1 MKDVAKV
8 IVDYWKERND
18 IVAIEEINKIYIYR
32 GGLYIPLTD
41 AKRKYW
47 INAYLD
53 EPTEQEEKD
62 QDFLDVKFTTALL
75 HQVKNRLFSVLISLD
90 VILRTM
96 F

>member
-41 AKRKYW
+41 AKIKYW
-47 INAYLD
+47 INAY
-53 EPTEQEEKD
+53 
-62 QDFLDVKFTTALL
+62 
-75 HQVKNRLFSVLISLD
+75 S
-90 VILRTM
+90 
-96 F
+96 